1 MAASVKVAV
10 DFGRADIVEP
20 FVRHVS
26 RRHFLKQTKVAIGG
40 SVALS
45 AAAYL
50 PDAFAASDPTKQQ
63 GGPARGY
70 GDRASYEHSARL
82 ITPVGHD
89 TTTASYTPLQDL
101 HGSIT
106 PSSLHYERHHAG
118 VPQIEPKAHRLLIH
132 GLVERPLEFTMS
144 ELQRFP
150 AVSRVHF
157 LECSG
162 NSLTEWAKPTGKTVQ
177 ETHGLTSCSEWTGVL
192 LASVLKECGIKPSA
206 AWVLAEGADG
216 ARMTRSLPL
225 DKCMDDV
232 ILAYAQNG
240 EMLRPEQ
247 GYPLRLIVPG
257 WEGSISVKWLCR
269 LKVVEQPYQTR
280 EETSKYTDL
289 MPDGTA
295 RQFTFVME
303 AKSVITFPSSGQT
316 LPGPGFYEI
325 RGLAWS
331 GHGRVTRVDVSVDGS
346 ANWAEARLQ
355 DPVLPMSHTR
365 FYFPWRWDGTAVV
378 IASRCVD
385 ETGYQQPTR
394 EALQAVRG
402 VNSFYHY
409 NGIQCWRISPGG
421 AVANV

>member
-1 MAASVKVAV
+1 MTTSVKVAV
-10 DFGRADIVEP
+10 DFGRADVAGPLVKRI
-20 FVRHVS
+20 S
-26 RRHFLKQTKVAIGG
+26 RRHFLKQTKAAIGG

-45 AAAYL
+45 VAAYL
-50 PDAFAASDPTKQQ
+50 PDAVAASDPTKQQ
-63 GGPARGY
+63 GDPARSY
-70 GDRASYEHSARL
+70 GDRASYEQSARL
-82 ITPVGHD
+82 VTPVGHN
-89 TTTASYTPLQDL
+89 TTTASLTPLQDL
-101 HGSIT
+101 YGIIT

-118 VPQIEPKAHRLLIH
+118 VPQIEAKAHRLFIH

-150 AVSRVHF
+150 ATSRVHF

-162 NSLTEWAKPTGKTVQ
+162 NSLAEWAKPTGKTVQ

-192 LASVLKECGIKPSA
+192 LASVLKECGANPSA
-206 AWVLAEGADG
+206 TWVVAEGADG

-225 DKCMDDV
+225 DKCMEDV

-247 GYPLRLIVPG
+247 GYPLRLIVSG
-257 WEGSISVKWLCR
+257 WEGSISIKWLRR

-303 AKSVITFPSSGQT
+303 AKSVITFPSGGQT

-331 GHGRVTRVDVSVDGS
+331 GRGRVTHVEVSVDGGT
-346 ANWAEARLQ
+346 NWAEARLQ
-355 DPVLPMSHTR
+355 DPVLPMSHVR
-365 FYFPWRWDGTAVV
+365 FYFPWRWDGKAVV

-385 ETGYQQPTR
+385 ETGYQQPRR

-402 VNSFYHY
+402 VNSLYHY
-409 NGIQCWRISPGG
+409 NGIQRWRISADG